1 MAYHIRPGLYT
12 MQFPDEERT
21 IRFMLGEV
29 VIALLRAGA
38 RDDIVPTIAGKEESV
53 AVMGEEKRTQ
63 AICFDCYH
71 WTPYAFKPV
80 PISVVTP
87 YCGGFGRKWHHEI
100 SYNELYRVAITD
112 EF

>member
-1 MAYHIRPGLYT
+1 

-38 RDDIVPTIAGKEESV
+38 KDDIVPTIAGKESV

-63 AICFDCYH
+63 
-71 WTPYAFKPV
+71 
-80 PISVVTP
+80 VVVLE
-87 YCGGFGRKWHHEI
+87 GASKRE
-100 SYNELYRVAITD
+100 
-112 EF
+112 

>member
-1 MAYHIRPGLYT
+1 

-38 RDDIVPTIAGKEESV
+38 KDDIVPTIAGKESV
-53 AVMGEEKRTQ
+53 LVMGEEKRTQ

-71 WTPYAFKPV
+71 WSPFFFSPV
-80 PISVVTP
+80 FASVVTP

-100 SYNELYRVAITD
+100 SYNELHHIAMID